1 MNRAL
6 EILERLDAEDNQAG
20 AECAAFAVPPA
31 ETCLSTSEQ
40 TRLRDVKMLK
50 YKT

>member
-1 MNRAL
+1 MNRTL

-20 AECAAFAVPPA
+20 AECAALAVLSA
-31 ETCLSTSEQ
+31 ATCLLASEP
-40 TRLRDVKMLK
+40 TRPRVVKMLK